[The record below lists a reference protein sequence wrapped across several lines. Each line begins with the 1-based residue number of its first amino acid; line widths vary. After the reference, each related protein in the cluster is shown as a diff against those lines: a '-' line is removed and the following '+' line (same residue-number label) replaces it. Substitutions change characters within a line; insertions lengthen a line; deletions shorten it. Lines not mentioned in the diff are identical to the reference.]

1 MKNFTLSA
9 VAVLAMS
16 ASAIAGGDF
25 APVVEPIIEIQ
36 EVPVVNDNGFYVG
49 LAYGYADISDDYIG
63 STEQMIG
70 APLLSSGNHE
80 DSFNT
85 YMLQAGYKFNQYF
98 AVEGR
103 YWDSIGDGDWTDRY
117 TLPNSSVVNNSGP
130 CSEFSAWGLYVK
142 PMYPVT
148 EEFDVYALL
157 GYGNV
162 DLSTEF
168 GRAAKFLDM
177 NEDGFQ
183 WGLGVSYELTDNL
196 AIFAD
201 YVNLYNDNSAA
212 ITDGIYTET
221 HDYSIYT
228 ANVGV
233 TYKF

>member
-1 MKNFTLSA
+1 MKKFTLSA

-36 EVPVVNDNGFYVG
+36 EAPIVDDSGFYVG
-49 LAYGYADISDDYIG
+49 LAYGYADISDDYTASTG
-63 STEQMIG
+63 SF
-70 APLLSSGNHE
+70 GNHE
-80 DSFNT
+80 DNFNT
-85 YMLQAGYKFNQYF
+85 YMLQAGYKFNQYI

-103 YWDSIGDGDWTDRY
+103 YWDSVGDGDWTDRY
-117 TLPNSSVVNNSGP
+117 TLPDGRVFNTSGP

-168 GRAAKFLDM
+168 GRDAKFLDM

-183 WGLGVSYELTDNL
+183 WGLGASYELTDNV
-196 AIFAD
+196 AVFAD